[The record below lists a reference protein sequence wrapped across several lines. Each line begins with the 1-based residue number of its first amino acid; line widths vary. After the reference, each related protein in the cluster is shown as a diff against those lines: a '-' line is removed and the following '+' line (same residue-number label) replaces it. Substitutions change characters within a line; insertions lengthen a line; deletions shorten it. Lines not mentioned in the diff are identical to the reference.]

1 MGFVKIEETARPDRA
16 IHLNG
21 ERVYWPPPGC
31 ITSAEAARRMGI
43 SEAQLRSMRTGKDSQ
58 NRGPVWLTAANAHHI
73 AYTPEAVATY
83 CRARARA
90 LQAQANAMLAR
101 VEQAEPAE
109 QAVDAER
116 PSWS

>member
-58 NRGPVWLTAANAHHI
+58 NRGPVWLTAANGHHVCYVPAVVN
-73 AYTPEAVATY
+73 AYI
-83 CRARARA
+83 RARA
-90 LQAQANAMLAR
+90 LAMRTKAEAMLAR

-109 QAVDAER
+109 HDAEQ